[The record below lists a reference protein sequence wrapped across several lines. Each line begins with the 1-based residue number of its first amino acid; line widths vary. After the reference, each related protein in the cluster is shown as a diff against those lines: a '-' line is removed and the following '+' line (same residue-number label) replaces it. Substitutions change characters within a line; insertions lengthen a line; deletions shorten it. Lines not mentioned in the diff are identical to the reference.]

1 MSTESP
7 FKVALRDLPAHRR
20 VVASPAYVDELVR
33 GMPLRDALEEVPT
46 DDGGAAELD
55 LDSDGTSIFVQ
66 GTVTGQVTVACSRCV
81 AATPIRFAEEVR
93 VTFMP
98 AAQVP
103 GDDDDR
109 AVPGAHGDKSHG
121 KHGDKAHGDKAADGA
136 AAGKAGHGVD
146 KAHAAKPGHGDKA
159 HPGKAHAHADKPRT
173 KADEDDGV
181 ELATDDLDVFPYGGD
196 VIDLEPLIREQFV
209 LAVPFAPLCKDDCLG
224 LCPQCGVDRNVT
236 ACVCEKPIDPR
247 FAALQGLK
255 LPS

>member
-7 FKVALRDLPAHRR
+7 FKVALRDLPTHRR

-33 GMPLRDALEEVPT
+33 GMPLRDALDEVPT

-55 LDSDGTSIFVQ
+55 LDSDGTSVFVQ

-121 KHGDKAHGDKAADGA
+121 AHADKAHADKAHGAHADKAG
-136 AAGKAGHGVD
+136 
-146 KAHAAKPGHGDKA
+146 KPGHGDKA
-159 HPGKAHAHADKPRT
+159 HAGKAHAHADKPRT

-236 ACVCEKPIDPR
+236 ACACAKPIDPR